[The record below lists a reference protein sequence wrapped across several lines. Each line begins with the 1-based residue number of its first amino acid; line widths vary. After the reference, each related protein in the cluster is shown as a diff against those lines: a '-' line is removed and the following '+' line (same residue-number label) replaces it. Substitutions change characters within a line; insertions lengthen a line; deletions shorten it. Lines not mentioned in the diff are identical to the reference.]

1 MYPRARAKG
10 GLQGGGQGDGD
21 AAAGAA
27 QPMALPLVS
36 DGVVSS
42 NTAVGP
48 SEPPNSIPH
57 NPGSHYS
64 PTVCDNR
71 QHVHASQ
78 QHQPPPPPPML
89 HMSSGMYF
97 ERMQDMC
104 VSSPPP
110 PPPHFFAGNMHH
122 HGGNVCGGMHR
133 RTMSTSYDQQS
144 RPVPPPHV
152 NCYQGDRIAGT
163 SGSATVRGAMQV
175 GFSVSMA
182 FPSTITQVPFSQ
194 RSRASSGCMPRP
206 PTGVASPVDAAC
218 RPPPLYGEADLD
230 SSTGAAASATNDISV
245 VSLNHEATP
254 LSRSLANTAKAT
266 RRWTCMTPSAM
277 RALDRVNTALN
288 VPAPPLPSSASAGAP
303 IMQMRST
310 GSCCL
315 TATPVGA
322 AVPGVTSLKTTLH
335 ESASLAAASAP
346 LSPLINSPS
355 LVQQQSPQP
364 HSQVPQQRSAEPS
377 PVVGVDIADTD
388 SNVAWSSF
396 SGKGLA
402 KPTMVQAEARYR
414 YLYEEFR
421 KFNRLR
427 VKLVEES
434 ERMKREQA
442 LLRQELDYYRRKTAS
457 AAEEREALLADYRD
471 DLHDVL
477 RLAQVLAVDAVAA
490 YPSDGDA
497 SHSAF
502 STEGGGRNVPVSSP
516 QEALDAAMARI
527 SASNILVAA
536 AAAAAPPALPSTGVP
551 APPSLPQEAVG
562 FSEPRLSRIAEHLGL
577 RYGRWMPM
585 PSAAP
590 RSLIMDTEPRNPSP
604 SASPRS
610 ETGPQHMQSV
620 LLRDEMRDVHCST
633 HAAMSAYMNG
643 LDYGISPIFSQ
654 RSYPPGVSQ
663 KPPHQQHHFSSEYCG
678 LHFHVDVPRLHAHTA
693 CGVLDPANAEKDDA
707 GGQSTLVH
715 GACSH
720 SPPEEQQPS
729 PDLAPRGTHTARPL
743 V

>member
-10 GLQGGGQGDGD
+10 GLQGSGQGDGD
-21 AAAGAA
+21 SAAGAA
-27 QPMALPLVS
+27 QPMVLPLVS
-36 DGVVSS
+36 DGVVSP

-48 SEPPNSIPH
+48 REPPNSIPH

-64 PTVCDNR
+64 PTACDNR
-71 QHVHASQ
+71 QNVHASQ
-78 QHQPPPPPPML
+78 QHQPPPLPPTL

-110 PPPHFFAGNMHH
+110 PPPHFFACNMHR

-133 RTMSTSYDQQS
+133 RTTSSSYDQQPW
-144 RPVPPPHV
+144 PVPPPHV
-152 NCYQGDRIAGT
+152 NCYQGDRMAGA
-163 SGSATVRGAMQV
+163 SGSATVSGALQV
-175 GFSVSMA
+175 GFNASMA

-194 RSRASSGCMPRP
+194 HSCASSGCVPRP
-206 PTGVASPVDAAC
+206 PTGVASPGDAAC

-245 VSLNHEATP
+245 VSLSHQATP

-266 RRWTCMTPSAM
+266 RRSTRMTPSAM
-277 RALDRVNTALN
+277 RALDGVDTALN

-303 IMQMRST
+303 IMQMRTT
-310 GSCCL
+310 GSSCL
-315 TATPVGA
+315 TAAPVGA
-322 AVPGVTSLKTTLH
+322 AVPGVTSLKATLH

-377 PVVGVDIADTD
+377 KRPRRPAPVVGVDIADTD

-396 SGKGLA
+396 SDKGPA

-434 ERMKREQA
+434 ARMKREQA
-442 LLRQELDYYRRKTAS
+442 LLLQELDYYRRKTAS
-457 AAEEREALLADYRD
+457 AAEEREALLTDYRD
-471 DLHDVL
+471 DLHDAL

-497 SHSAF
+497 SHSTF
-502 STEGGGRNVPVSSP
+502 STEGGGRNVPAPSP

-527 SASNILVAA
+527 CASDVRVAA
-536 AAAAAPPALPSTGVP
+536 AAEAAPPA
-551 APPSLPQEAVG
+551 LPQEAVG
-562 FSEPRLSRIAEHLGL
+562 FSEPPLSRIAEHLGL

-585 PSAAP
+585 LSAAP
-590 RSLIMDTEPRNPSP
+590 RSLIIDTEPRNPSL
-604 SASPRS
+604 SASPPS
-610 ETGPQHMQSV
+610 AAGPQDTHSV
-620 LLRDEMRDVHCST
+620 LLRDEMRDVHRST
-633 HAAMSAYMNG
+633 HAAMRAYMNS

-654 RSYPPGVSQ
+654 RSYPPGGSQ

-678 LHFHVDVPRLHAHTA
+678 LHFHVEVPRLHAHTA
-693 CGVLDPANAEKDDA
+693 CGVMDPVNAEEV
-707 GGQSTLVH
+707 GSVVQNMLVH
-715 GACSH
+715 GACSQ

-729 PDLAPRGTHTARPL
+729 PDLAAWGTHTARPL

>member
-1 MYPRARAKG
+1 
-10 GLQGGGQGDGD
+10 
-21 AAAGAA
+21 
-27 QPMALPLVS
+27 
-36 DGVVSS
+36 
-42 NTAVGP
+42 
-48 SEPPNSIPH
+48 
-57 NPGSHYS
+57 
-64 PTVCDNR
+64 
-71 QHVHASQ
+71 
-78 QHQPPPPPPML
+78 
-89 HMSSGMYF
+89 
-97 ERMQDMC
+97 
-104 VSSPPP
+104 
-110 PPPHFFAGNMHH
+110 
-122 HGGNVCGGMHR
+122 
-133 RTMSTSYDQQS
+133 
-144 RPVPPPHV
+144 
-152 NCYQGDRIAGT
+152 
-163 SGSATVRGAMQV
+163 MQV
-175 GFSVSMA
+175 GFPASMA
-182 FPSTITQVPFSQ
+182 FPGTITQVPFSQ

-206 PTGVASPVDAAC
+206 PTGVAGPVDVAR

-230 SSTGAAASATNDISV
+230 SSTAAAASPTNDTSV
-245 VSLNHEATP
+245 VSLNHQTTP
-254 LSRSLANTAKAT
+254 LSRSLANMAKAT
-266 RRWTCMTPSAM
+266 RRSTCMAPSATG
-277 RALDRVNTALN
+277 ALDGVNTALN
-288 VPAPPLPSSASAGAP
+288 VPAPPWPSSASAGAP
-303 IMQMRST
+303 MMQIRPT
-310 GSCCL
+310 GSSCL
-315 TATPVGA
+315 AATPVGA

-355 LVQQQSPQP
+355 LARQQSPQP

-377 PVVGVDIADTD
+377 KRPRRPASDARKDPGASSRSDTPAPVVGVDIADTD

-396 SGKGLA
+396 SGKGPA
-402 KPTMVQAEARYR
+402 KPTMGQAEARYR

-471 DLHDVL
+471 DLHDAL

-502 STEGGGRNVPVSSP
+502 STEGVGRNVPLSSP

-527 SASNILVAA
+527 SASNVLVAA
-536 AAAAAPPALPSTGVP
+536 AAAAAPTP
-551 APPSLPQEAVG
+551 LPQEAVG
-562 FSEPRLSRIAEHLGL
+562 FSEPPLSRIAEHLGL

-590 RSLIMDTEPRNPSP
+590 RSLMMDTEPRNPSL

-620 LLRDEMRDVHCST
+620 LLRDEMRDVHCNT
-633 HAAMSAYMNG
+633 HAAMSAYMNS

-654 RSYPPGVSQ
+654 RSYPTGGSQ

-678 LHFHVDVPRLHAHTA
+678 LHFHVDVPRLHSHTA
-693 CGVLDPANAEKDDA
+693 CDVLDPANAEEDDA

-729 PDLAPRGTHTARPL
+729 PDLAPWDTHTARPL